1 MSLKNRIKPKLL
13 RDIKTEALLVFIRTT
28 LEQNFY
34 EIENMLG
41 YSFILGKDED
51 NKLIHI
57 ILKELLINL
66 QSTVV
71 SSIYLKNLVENANK
85 NPTASL
91 LAKKEAPLIYYYSI
105 LVRTIE
111 MSLKDGTAWV
121 PELIVIA
128 LLSEWL
134 IEEEK
139 STYFYPYLKDINYI
153 DLITRYDNCRRNLK
167 DDKKIIIM
175 NMYKVSSKLIEQLKK
190 VEYKVNRSRKR
201 K

>member
-34 EIENMLG
+34 DIENMLG
-41 YSFILGKDED
+41 YSFILGNDED

-71 SSIYLKNLVENANK
+71 SSIYLKNLIENANK

-111 MSLKDGTAWV
+111 MSLKDGTSWV

-134 IEEEK
+134 IEEKK
-139 STYFYPYLKDINYI
+139 STYFYPYLNKI
-153 DLITRYDNCRRNLK
+153 DHVDVLSRYDNCRKNLK
-167 DDKKIIIM
+167 EDRKIIIM

>member
-41 YSFILGKDED
+41 YSFILGNDED
-51 NKLIHI
+51 NNLIHI

-71 SSIYLKNLVENANK
+71 SSIYLKNLIENANK

-134 IEEEK
+134 IEEKK
-139 STYFYPYLKDINYI
+139 STYFYPYLNKI
-153 DLITRYDNCRRNLK
+153 DYVDVLSRYDNCRKNLK
-167 DDKKIIIM
+167 EDRKIIIM